1 MQEEY
6 GPERG
11 YLSLEKDMRE
21 NPQWYP
27 KKRTPKAEL
36 RALLSKYH
44 ALKHGGKKMD
54 NFTQNEI
61 AKTYFGKKSRLKM
74 KIRESNTI
82 MVELFQSG
90 HSNLLEQLRVMNNKL
105 LGIRIPKKKTSET
118 EELKF

>member
-1 MQEEY
+1 MQEDY
-6 GPERG
+6 GPQRG
-11 YLSLEKDMRE
+11 YLSLEKDMKE

-27 KKRTPKAEL
+27 DKRTTKAEL
-36 RALLSKYH
+36 RVLLSKYH

-61 AKTYFGKKSRLKM
+61 AKTFFGKKSRLKM

-82 MVELFQSG
+82 MVELFHSG
-90 HSNLLEQLRVMNNKL
+90 HSTLLENLRVMNNKL
-105 LGIRIPKKKTSET
+105 LGINIPRKRNSEK